1 MNICV
6 ETSNIDNVSEIVS
19 KVFSGLD
26 NVDYN
31 LIKVVL
37 TKIIY
42 VIQ

>member
-1 MNICV
+1 MLV

-19 KVFSGLD
+19 KVLTD
-26 NVDYN
+26 TVDYS
-31 LIKVVL
+31 LTRVGL